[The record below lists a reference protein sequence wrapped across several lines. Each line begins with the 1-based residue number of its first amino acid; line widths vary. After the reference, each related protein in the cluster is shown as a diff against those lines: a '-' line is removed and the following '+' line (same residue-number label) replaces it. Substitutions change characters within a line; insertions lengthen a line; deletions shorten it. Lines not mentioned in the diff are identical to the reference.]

1 LARSAY
7 TYFHLPMIAGII
19 AIAAADELTV
29 AHPGEHGT
37 LASVALTLGGTAL
50 FLAGHAL
57 FKWAVFGVLSWPRVV
72 AIAALIALIPV
83 GFEVPML
90 ALGGTSLIVVSVVA
104 VWDTLASQGRLGSPR
119 RPTT

>member
-1 LARSAY
+1 
-7 TYFHLPMIAGII
+7 MVAGII
-19 AIAAADELTV
+19 AVAAADELTV

-37 LASVALTLGGTAL
+37 LASIALSLGGTAL

-83 GFEVPML
+83 GFKIPAL
-90 ALGGTSLIVVSVVA
+90 ALTGVAGLIVVGLVA
-104 VWDTLASQGRLGSPR
+104 VWDTLASHQGRLRSPR
-119 RPTT
+119 SPTT

>member
-57 FKWAVFGVLSWPRVV
+57 FKWAVFGVLSWPHVV
-72 AIAALIALIPV
+72 AIALIPV